1 MLSNHLILCHPLLL
15 LPSIFPSIRLLS
27 QLFTSGGQS
36 IGASASA
43 SVFPMNIQNL
53 FPLGLTG
60 LIPLLSK
67 GLSRVFSSSIQKH
80 QFFGTQLSIHDYWK
94 NQNFNYMDLCQ
105 QLQRECFQTHSMR
118 PAFILISK
126 PETLPLPPQL
136 CLISLMDVFTKILN
150 KTLANQIQWYIK
162 CKRFRHVNKRQSEN
176 KMRRQGTTTYE
187 YKHIKN
193 KRVRKIHTAN
203 TVVLGKALESPLDC
217 KERQRVHPKGDQ
229 FWVFIGRTD
238 VEAET
243 LILWP
248 PDTKS

>member
-1 MLSNHLILCHPLLL
+1 MKIP
-15 LPSIFPSIRLLS
+15 RLL
-27 QLFTSGGQS
+27 T
-36 IGASASA
+36 
-43 SVFPMNIQNL
+43 PN
-53 FPLGLTG
+53 PLND
-60 LIPLLSK
+60 
-67 GLSRVFSSSIQKH
+67 H
-80 QFFGTQLSIHDYWK
+80 
-94 NQNFNYMDLCQ
+94 
-105 QLQRECFQTHSMR
+105 
-118 PAFILISK
+118 
-126 PETLPLPPQL
+126 
-136 CLISLMDVFTKILN
+136 
-150 KTLANQIQWYIK
+150 IK
-162 CKRFRHVNKRQSEN
+162 CKRFRQVNKRQSEN

-217 KERQRVHPKGDQ
+217 RELQPVHPKGDQ